1 MEIKLVAD
9 NIKNGLNKSDTIIEC
24 DEVRITDTDRIY
36 ISFTENLDAHGVKTQ
51 DLIRLDCSLEE
62 YVFSKAEEYLKN
74 YQSTEIA
81 VPDVDVVRGFM
92 ARFWLELGTR
102 FSTVPE
108 DLATQLAHEGDDDGY
123 DALGITTAKDCFA
136 NAAEKAKE
144 VIDYSGCVPM
154 SKSQWY
160 NPTTGFN
167 KANSAWVWGGSLS
180 KKEQLGEYY
189 YSWMGTMSSESDAF
203 SMGAQ
208 CLTYRMISARLFSNI
223 PDGDWRKKTWVA
235 PEDAGANA
243 VPEGYSTLLS
253 DSEWKK
259 LPAYANLKYHPNE
272 GEMVD
277 YYIGCLCD
285 IPFMRIEEM
294 YFIYFEALAH
304 TQGAAVA
311 SQQLTNFMNTYR
323 YSDGSF
329 NLNTSDV
336 QELTDAIFINK
347 SIELWG
353 EGLMFFDYK
362 RLKKAVVRTYPG
374 TNYLERQRLN
384 SYDNYVAPWMNAFIS
399 EYEQGTNP
407 AVVLNPD
414 ATGLVKPI
422 SE

>member
-1 MEIKLVAD
+1 
-9 NIKNGLNKSDTIIEC
+9 
-24 DEVRITDTDRIY
+24 
-36 ISFTENLDAHGVKTQ
+36 
-51 DLIRLDCSLEE
+51 
-62 YVFSKAEEYLKN
+62 
-74 YQSTEIA
+74 
-81 VPDVDVVRGFM
+81 
-92 ARFWLELGTR
+92 
-102 FSTVPE
+102 
-108 DLATQLAHEGDDDGY
+108 
-123 DALGITTAKDCFA
+123 
-136 NAAEKAKE
+136 
-144 VIDYSGCVPM
+144 
-154 SKSQWY
+154 
-160 NPTTGFN
+160 
-167 KANSAWVWGGSLS
+167 
-180 KKEQLGEYY
+180 
-189 YSWMGTMSSESDAF
+189 
-203 SMGAQ
+203 
-208 CLTYRMISARLFSNI
+208 
-223 PDGDWRKKTWVA
+223 
-235 PEDAGANA
+235 
-243 VPEGYSTLLS
+243 
-253 DSEWKK
+253 
-259 LPAYANLKYHPNE
+259 
-272 GEMVD
+272 
-277 YYIGCLCD
+277 
-285 IPFMRIEEM
+285 MRIEEM

-414 ATGLVKPI
+414 ATGLIKPI